1 MKNLRLSLGVAAIAI
16 GSFAA
21 FSFAP
26 ASNEAK
32 AALQE
37 FYTNPDNSRGE
48 PVTGENKCPDD
59 DPSNLCSQ
67 EYDTSTNLPTG
78 NSSKMHYGEIPN

>member
-1 MKNLRLSLGVAAIAI
+1 MKNLRLTLGIAAIAI

-26 ASNEAK
+26 ASSSAK
-32 AALQE
+32 VALQE
-37 FYTNPDNSRGE
+37 FYVNPDGSRGAQ
-48 PVTGENKCPDD
+48 VMGENQCDNSTQKI
-59 DPSNLCSQ
+59 CSA

-78 NSSKMHYGEIPN
+78 NKIHRGVRQP

>member
-1 MKNLRLSLGVAAIAI
+1 MKNLRITLGVAAIAI

-26 ASNEAK
+26 ASSNAK
-32 AALQE
+32 VALQE
-37 FYTNPDNSRGE
+37 FYVNPDGSRG
-48 PVTGENKCPDD
+48 PQVSGENECNN
-59 DPSNLCSQ
+59 SSQVICSA

-78 NSSKMHYGEIPN
+78 NKIHRGVRQP